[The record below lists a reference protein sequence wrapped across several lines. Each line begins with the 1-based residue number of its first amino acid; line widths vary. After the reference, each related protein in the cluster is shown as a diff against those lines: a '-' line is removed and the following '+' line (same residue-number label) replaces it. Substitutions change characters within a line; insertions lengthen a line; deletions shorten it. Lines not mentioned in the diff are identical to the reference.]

1 MTDLEKHNPEFTI
14 EVSLNGQQERIVV
27 KPQETSDGVEYF
39 LCFKG
44 DEQVTQVR
52 KDNGDKWEQMWGDLE
67 DDEVNA
73 IGKEITK
80 QK

>member
-1 MTDLEKHNPEFTI
+1 MTDLEKTNPEFTI
-14 EVSLNGQQERIVV
+14 EVSIKGQLEHIVV

-39 LCFKG
+39 LCLKG
-44 DEQVTQVR
+44 DKQITQVR
-52 KDNGDKWEQMWGDLE
+52 KDNGSRWEQMWGELD

-73 IGKEITK
+73 IGREITK